1 MDIQTRIDEALENLL
16 ADIYTEQGINSGDIT
31 PLQALKWNE
40 LTKETATL
48 FADLIKQNA
57 GTDA

>member
-1 MDIQTRIDEALENLL
+1 MNIQTRIDEALENLL

-40 LTKETATL
+40 LTKETAAL
-48 FADLIKQNA
+48 FVDLIKQNA

>member
-1 MDIQTRIDEALENLL
+1 MNIQTRIDEALENLL

-40 LTKETATL
+40 LTKEAAAL
-48 FADLIKQNA
+48 FADLIKQNV

>member
-40 LTKETATL
+40 LTKEAAVH
-48 FADLIKQNA
+48 FADLIKQNTRA
-57 GTDA
+57 DV